1 MRISIAI
8 VVVMLLSACN
18 AGSGRFQADRGGS
31 SMSTTPSSQPTLP
44 VAANVDR
51 GLEVTGPGYEDRELD
66 PTGGGSGTGSTVPN
80 IDGNAPAVTTTTTM
94 ATATMAAVTVDPQD
108 VESALAELDE
118 LLGSLVSAISS
129 MDQAF
134 EQGE

>member
-8 VVVMLLSACN
+8 VMVMLLSACN
-18 AGSGRFQADRGGS
+18 AGSGRYLADRGDSSTSTDSSSQQMLPLAANEDRDPEGTETGDQGPGPAAGS
-31 SMSTTPSSQPTLP
+31 S
-44 VAANVDR
+44 
-51 GLEVTGPGYEDRELD
+51 GI
-66 PTGGGSGTGSTVPN
+66 GSTVPDTN
-80 IDGNAPAVTTTTTM
+80 GNDPTVTTSTPV
-94 ATATMAAVTVDPQD
+94 AAVTVDPQE
-108 VESALAELDE
+108 VESALAEFDE

>member
-8 VVVMLLSACN
+8 VMVMLLSACN
-18 AGSGRFQADRGGS
+18 AGSGRYPADRGDASTSTTSSQQVLPLAADEDRGPGGTETGDRGPGAAAGS
-31 SMSTTPSSQPTLP
+31 S
-44 VAANVDR
+44 
-51 GLEVTGPGYEDRELD
+51 GI
-66 PTGGGSGTGSTVPN
+66 GSTIP
-80 IDGNAPAVTTTTTM
+80 DTSGNAPAATTTTTTTTTTTL
-94 ATATMAAVTVDPQD
+94 AGVTVDSQE
-108 VESALAELDE
+108 VESALAEFDE

>member
-8 VVVMLLSACN
+8 VMVMLLSACN
-18 AGSGRFQADRGGS
+18 AGSGRYPADRGDASTSTTSSQQVLPLAADEDRGPGGTETGDRGPGAAAGS
-31 SMSTTPSSQPTLP
+31 S
-44 VAANVDR
+44 
-51 GLEVTGPGYEDRELD
+51 GI
-66 PTGGGSGTGSTVPN
+66 GSTIP
-80 IDGNAPAVTTTTTM
+80 DTSGNAPAATTTTTTTTL
-94 ATATMAAVTVDPQD
+94 AGVTVDSQE
-108 VESALAELDE
+108 VESALAEFDE

>member
-8 VVVMLLSACN
+8 VIVMVMLLSACN
-18 AGSGRFQADRGGS
+18 AGSGRFQPDRGGS
-31 SMSTTPSSQPTLP
+31 SMSTTPSSQLTLP

-80 IDGNAPAVTTTTTM
+80 TDGNAPAVTTTTTM
-94 ATATMAAVTVDPQD
+94 AVVTVDQQD
-108 VESALAELDE
+108 VESALAELDG

>member
-8 VVVMLLSACN
+8 VMVMLLSACN
-18 AGSGRFQADRGGS
+18 AGSGRYLADRGDSSTSTTSSSQLVLPVGADADQGPEGTETGDQGPDPAAGS
-31 SMSTTPSSQPTLP
+31 S
-44 VAANVDR
+44 
-51 GLEVTGPGYEDRELD
+51 GI
-66 PTGGGSGTGSTVPN
+66 GSTVPGTS
-80 IDGNAPAVTTTTTM
+80 GNAPAVTTTTTVV
-94 ATATMAAVTVDPQD
+94 AVTVDPQE
-108 VESALAELDE
+108 VESALAEFDE